1 MKPYERIEQLLG
13 EPTYRTKL
21 AFFALLGG
29 LITLLAVVIKHP
41 FWSNVL
47 LEFAVTFGA
56 VALIQF
62 LWDFLGGEPME
73 LQIGEV
79 QNEIV
84 HVRQSVNAEI
94 ASLKQSMTLLA
105 DLIDGNIG
113 IERIWPDRR
122 TWQSDPADGLSAW
135 QARVCQAANVA
146 IMSMTLWNNWLH
158 QEQFRK
164 QLFANIAGGASV
176 RILVYDP
183 DSEVLHLRAKDER
196 DPPGQMQLEIKSTLL
211 RLAETW
217 DSLGESVK
225 KNLKVR
231 LTAQTLQYTQII
243 QADDQVLVAI
253 YLSGKSG
260 GPSPTMQL
268 RGPESTWFLK
278 YLEQFEIMW
287 RRGRPLG
294 DDEFR
299 QILRTL
305 EDIPIAPTED

>member
-1 MKPYERIEQLLG
+1 MKPWERIKQLLG
-13 EPTYRTKL
+13 ETTYRTKL
-21 AFFALLGG
+21 AFFTLLGG
-29 LITLLAVVIKHP
+29 LIILFAIVIEYP
-41 FWSNVL
+41 FWSNML

-73 LQIGEV
+73 LRIGEV

-84 HVRQSVNAEI
+84 YVRQSINAEI

-105 DLIDGNIG
+105 DLIGGNIG
-113 IERIWPDRR
+113 IERIWQDRR
-122 TWQSDPADGLSAW
+122 TWQSDPMDGLSAW
-135 QARVCQAANVA
+135 QARVCRATNAA
-146 IMSMTLWNNWLH
+146 IMSMTLWNNWMH
-158 QEQFRK
+158 QERFRER
-164 QLFANIAGGASV
+164 LFANITGGASV

-183 DSEVLHLRAKDER
+183 DSEILRLRAKDER
-196 DPPGQMQLEIKSTLL
+196 DPPGQMRLEIKSTLL
-211 RLAETW
+211 KLAETW

-225 KNLKVR
+225 NNLKVR
-231 LTAQTLQYTQII
+231 LTTQTLQYTQII
-243 QADDQVLVAI
+243 RADEQMLVAI

-287 RRGRPLG
+287 RRGKPLN
-294 DDEFR
+294 DDEFHK
-299 QILRTL
+299 ILRTF
-305 EDIPIAPTED
+305 EDIPTAPTEN